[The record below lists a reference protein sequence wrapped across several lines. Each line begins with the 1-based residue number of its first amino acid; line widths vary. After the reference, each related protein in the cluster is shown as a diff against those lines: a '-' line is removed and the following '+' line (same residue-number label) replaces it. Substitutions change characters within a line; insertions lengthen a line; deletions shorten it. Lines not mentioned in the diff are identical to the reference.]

1 MTTIPLPHVFAR
13 FKPLSTAE
21 QQIGVGCNDKI
32 ILNTERPTAET
43 SDNTVRANFLATLLQ
58 LPRANSPIP
67 TTGFYL
73 QGAWINGTL
82 DLNSLKLEHNLR
94 CIKCVFSET
103 LILFDARVD
112 GNLNLQG
119 SQCKKGIAADGLKVT
134 GNFFLRNNFAAH
146 GEIRLLGATLGG
158 NFDCCTAHFENPEG
172 HTLFADGAHIGGD
185 VFLSDEFQSH
195 GGIRLL
201 GATLGGNLDCR
212 TARLEN
218 PKSEALYAEGIDI
231 RGHALLRNG
240 HFQGKFNFN
249 HSHIH
254 LGLDLRELS
263 QPPDAIDLRHA
274 QVGTLAD
281 DTNSWPS
288 QKIFLD
294 GLRYERLESSLTAKQ
309 RIQWLRTQTT
319 PHSTRSPSFIP
330 QPWQHVIRTLRHRG
344 DRRMADEIAIA
355 YERQRR
361 QHGQVYAQWLHRLFD
376 VLMRFGYRPL
386 RLLKFSGVVYLLGC
400 LILWLGANQGVFM
413 PSQTAAMRDIQ
424 ELACERNWTQCTA
437 LQRHY
442 PSFKPLLHTLDLIF
456 PVANL
461 RQAGHWVVR
470 TEAPPAA
477 STSYPYWAWMVEGMS
492 ILLVAYG
499 WLSGFLFVGVLSGLI
514 KRD

>member
-21 QQIGVGCNDKI
+21 QRIWVGCNDKI

-146 GEIRLLGATLGG
+146 GE
-158 NFDCCTAHFENPEG
+158 
-172 HTLFADGAHIGGD
+172 
-185 VFLSDEFQSH
+185 
-195 GGIRLL
+195 IRLL

-424 ELACERNWTQCTA
+424 EPACERNWTQCTA

-477 STSYPYWAWMVEGMS
+477 STSYSYWAWMVEGMS

>member
-158 NFDCCTAHFENPEG
+158 N
-172 HTLFADGAHIGGD
+172 
-185 VFLSDEFQSH
+185 
-195 GGIRLL
+195 
-201 GATLGGNLDCR
+201 LDCR

-309 RIQWLRTQTT
+309 RIQWLRTQTPFNT
-319 PHSTRSPSFIP
+319 LT
-330 QPWQHVIRTLRHRG
+330 VI
-344 DRRMADEIAIA
+344 
-355 YERQRR
+355 Y
-361 QHGQVYAQWLHRLFD
+361 
-376 VLMRFGYRPL
+376 P
-386 RLLKFSGVVYLLGC
+386 
-400 LILWLGANQGVFM
+400 
-413 PSQTAAMRDIQ
+413 
-424 ELACERNWTQCTA
+424 TA
-437 LQRHY
+437 LATRHSHTTPQR
-442 PSFKPLLHTLDLIF
+442 
-456 PVANL
+456 
-461 RQAGHWVVR
+461 
-470 TEAPPAA
+470 
-477 STSYPYWAWMVEGMS
+477 
-492 ILLVAYG
+492 
-499 WLSGFLFVGVLSGLI
+499 
-514 KRD
+514 